1 MITRRHLLQAGIA
14 ATTLGRWPSVS
25 AAVAGS
31 DYRALVC
38 VFLFGGNDANN
49 LIVPLDSARFGAY
62 TNIRKAL
69 ALDQKSMQAVDT
81 PAGPFG
87 FHPKLAA
94 CKPLFD
100 SKNLAVVVNVGT
112 LVAPLTR
119 AQYLAKEATLPANLF
134 SHSDQQAQWQTSA
147 SNSNATTGWGGRLAD
162 QLRGL
167 NGPSTFPMFV
177 SVAGNTILGTGQHTR
192 GGTVTPGAPLGLQG
206 YDNST
211 GASARMTSLLEVL
224 TMTSGAKLMQ
234 QASSIMSN
242 GLGDAATLNKA
253 LAGAPALQ
261 TQFPTGNSLATQLL
275 QIARLIQ
282 VRQSLGLSR
291 QIFFAS
297 LGGFDTHSNQLADQ
311 DRLFSLLGPALEAFY
326 NATVE
331 LDVASQVTTFT
342 ESDFA
347 RTFQPNTNGGTDHAW
362 GSHQLVLG
370 GAVQGGQIAGKF
382 PSFELNSSD
391 DAGSEGRW
399 IPSTSVDQYGA
410 TLAQW
415 LGAGSNDL
423 DAVFPN
429 LANFPVRTLPLFG

>member
-1 MITRRHLLQAGIA
+1 MITRRYLLQAGLA
-14 ATTLGRWPSVS
+14 ATTLGRFSRLS

-62 TNIRKAL
+62 ANIRRAL
-69 ALDQKSMQAVDT
+69 ALDQKALQAVDS

-87 FHPKLAA
+87 FHPKLTA
-94 CKPLFD
+94 CKSLFD
-100 SKNLAVVVNVGT
+100 SKNLAVVANVGT
-112 LVAPLTR
+112 LVQPLTR
-119 AQYLAKEATLPANLF
+119 AQYLAKQATLPSNLF

-147 SNSNATTGWGGRLAD
+147 PNSNATTGWAGRLAD
-162 QLRGL
+162 QLRPL
-167 NGPSTFPMFV
+167 NGPSSFPMFV
-177 SVAGNTILGTGQHTR
+177 SVAGNTILGTGQQTR

-206 YDNST
+206 YDNSP
-211 GASARMTSLLEVL
+211 GAAARMASLLELL
-224 TMTSGAKLMQ
+224 TTTSGAKLMQ
-234 QASSIMSN
+234 QASNIMSN
-242 GLGDAATLNKA
+242 GLGDASTLNKA

-261 TQFPTGNSLATQLL
+261 TQFPTGNSLAAQLQ

-311 DRLFSLLGPALEAFY
+311 DRLFSLLGPALDAFY
-326 NATVE
+326 SATVE
-331 LDVASQVTTFT
+331 LGVASQVTTFT

-362 GSHQLVLG
+362 GSHQLVVG
-370 GAVQGGQIAGKF
+370 GAVSGGQIAGKF
-382 PSFELNSSD
+382 PAFDLNSSD

-415 LGAGSNDL
+415 FGAASNDL

-429 LANFPVRTLPLFG
+429 LANFPVRTLPLFA